1 MGFITSEQA
10 NNCTRGLGLGRLSS
24 LEFHLLS
31 LGLDSLRGLLQVGM
45 RGVYWEW
52 PEPLRRLV
60 ISVEH
65 SSKPEDGCKT
75 LEERKG
81 EKVLEGMDHP
91 SFSKVKPLQRNSQ
104 HKSSWGVEGGLW
116 GHSYHSGPC

>member
-1 MGFITSEQA
+1 MGSISSQQA
-10 NNCTRGLGLGRLSS
+10 NNCTRGLGLGRPLS

-31 LGLDSLRGLLQVGM
+31 LGLGSLRGLLQVGM
-45 RGVYWEW
+45 RGVYWKW

-81 EKVLEGMDHP
+81 EKVLDRRNGP
-91 SFSKVKPLQRNSQ
+91 SFIF
-104 HKSSWGVEGGLW
+104 
-116 GHSYHSGPC
+116 